1 MDKAMRGPCRT
12 RSSVEGAAGCAMARG
27 LVSFRHLARCNPAGL
42 DRMVPAPSPTRKYL
56 LGRLSL
62 LCALLAGLVVLVP
75 PAAVSAVAASPHGVA
90 LIIGNADYEHR
101 DVPDVTFAHRDA
113 DAFRRYVVDVLGYDA
128 ANVVDLRDATRRE
141 LFDALGTKSDARSLL
156 WSYLDPDEGSDVVVF
171 YSGHGVPGVNDKRGY
186 LLPVDADPKAAEDD
200 GYPID
205 LLYRNVGGL
214 AEARSVRVWVYLDAC
229 FSGASHEGGLIR
241 DASPVFV
248 EAALP
253 AGLGEKVMSLAA
265 ASGKQVA
272 SWDEGARHGLFTN
285 HLLDA
290 LYGKGDA
297 DGDGRVTAREAK
309 GYLDQHMTRAAR
321 RQHRRIQ
328 QASLVGAVEV
338 VLASAGAGGAF
349 PVRPGSGDTGAVS
362 GAPVVDDAGET
373 PAQAD
378 AEVKAPVPEQTPEE
392 MEEALGL
399 TREQKKPVQQGL
411 LAAGL
416 DVGVADGLFGP
427 RTRAELRAYQKKKG
441 YPETG
446 RLSGEQAEALM
457 ALGKEW
463 QAERGEVG
471 PTEGEVFR
479 DCDGTWCPEMVV
491 VPAGSFMMGSPSGE
505 KGRDADEG
513 PVHGVRISEPFAVG
527 VYEVTFE
534 EWEACRRGGG
544 CSHDPDDKGWGRG
557 RRPVINVSWQDAQAY
572 VRWLS
577 RVTGKAYRLLSES
590 EWEYVA
596 RAGTTGPFH
605 FGSTIT
611 TEQANYGFNRGRTAP
626 VGSFP
631 ANAFGL
637 HDVHGNVMERVEDCW
652 HASYRGAPG
661 DGSAWTRGG
670 NCDAR
675 VLRGGSWYYGP
686 QYLRSANRYELT
698 AANRFSF
705 AGFRAARTLD

>member
-27 LVSFRHLARCNPAGL
+27 LVSFPHLARCNPASL

-101 DVPDVTFAHRDA
+101 DVPEVTFANRDA
-113 DAFRRYVVDVLGYDA
+113 DAFRRYA

-141 LFDALGTKSDARSLL
+141 LFDALGTKSDACSLL

-186 LLPVDADPKAAEDD
+186 LLPVDADPKAAGDD

-205 LLYRNVGGL
+205 LLCRNVGGL

-229 FSGASHEGGLIR
+229 VSGASHEGGLIR

-285 HLLDA
+285 
-290 LYGKGDA
+290 
-297 DGDGRVTAREAK
+297 
-309 GYLDQHMTRAAR
+309 Q
-321 RQHRRIQ
+321 
-328 QASLVGAVEV
+328 
-338 VLASAGAGGAF
+338 
-349 PVRPGSGDTGAVS
+349 
-362 GAPVVDDAGET
+362 
-373 PAQAD
+373 
-378 AEVKAPVPEQTPEE
+378 
-392 MEEALGL
+392 
-399 TREQKKPVQQGL
+399 VQQGW

-427 RTRAELRAYQKKKG
+427 RTRAELRAYQKKRG

-446 RLSGEQAEALM
+446 RLSGEQAEALL

-463 QAERGEVG
+463 QAECCIPR
-471 PTEGEVFR
+471 
-479 DCDGTWCPEMVV
+479 
-491 VPAGSFMMGSPSGE
+491 SFV
-505 KGRDADEG
+505 ADF
-513 PVHGVRISEPFAVG
+513 S
-527 VYEVTFE
+527 VY
-534 EWEACRRGGG
+534 
-544 CSHDPDDKGWGRG
+544 P
-557 RRPVINVSWQDAQAY
+557 
-572 VRWLS
+572 
-577 RVTGKAYRLLSES
+577 
-590 EWEYVA
+590 
-596 RAGTTGPFH
+596 
-605 FGSTIT
+605 
-611 TEQANYGFNRGRTAP
+611 
-626 VGSFP
+626 
-631 ANAFGL
+631 
-637 HDVHGNVMERVEDCW
+637 
-652 HASYRGAPG
+652 
-661 DGSAWTRGG
+661 
-670 NCDAR
+670 
-675 VLRGGSWYYGP
+675 
-686 QYLRSANRYELT
+686 
-698 AANRFSF
+698 
-705 AGFRAARTLD
+705 

>member
-27 LVSFRHLARCNPAGL
+27 LVSFPHLARCNPAGL

-101 DVPDVTFAHRDA
+101 EVPEVTFAHRDA

-128 ANVVDLRDATRRE
+128 ANV
-141 LFDALGTKSDARSLL
+141 
-156 WSYLDPDEGSDVVVF
+156 
-171 YSGHGVPGVNDKRGY
+171 
-186 LLPVDADPKAAEDD
+186 
-200 GYPID
+200 
-205 LLYRNVGGL
+205 
-214 AEARSVRVWVYLDAC
+214 
-229 FSGASHEGGLIR
+229 
-241 DASPVFV
+241 
-248 EAALP
+248 
-253 AGLGEKVMSLAA
+253 
-265 ASGKQVA
+265 
-272 SWDEGARHGLFTN
+272 
-285 HLLDA
+285 
-290 LYGKGDA
+290 
-297 DGDGRVTAREAK
+297 
-309 GYLDQHMTRAAR
+309 
-321 RQHRRIQ
+321 
-328 QASLVGAVEV
+328 
-338 VLASAGAGGAF
+338 
-349 PVRPGSGDTGAVS
+349 
-362 GAPVVDDAGET
+362 
-373 PAQAD
+373 
-378 AEVKAPVPEQTPEE
+378 
-392 MEEALGL
+392 
-399 TREQKKPVQQGL
+399 
-411 LAAGL
+411 
-416 DVGVADGLFGP
+416 GVADGLFGP
-427 RTRAELRAYQKKKG
+427 RTRAELRAYQKKRG

-463 QAERGEVG
+463 QAERRRDEQERLERERREAERGEVG

-513 PVHGVRISEPFAVG
+513 PVHRVRISEPFAVG

-544 CSHDPDDKGWGRG
+544 CSHNPDDKGWGRG

-611 TEQANYGFNRGRTAP
+611 TEQANYGSRGGRTAP

-675 VLRGGSWYYGP
+675 VLRGGSWYYGA

-705 AGFRAARTLD
+705 AGFRVARTLD

>member
-1 MDKAMRGPCRT
+1 
-12 RSSVEGAAGCAMARG
+12 
-27 LVSFRHLARCNPAGL
+27 
-42 DRMVPAPSPTRKYL
+42 MVPAPSPTRKYL

-101 DVPDVTFAHRDA
+101 DVPDVTFARRDA

-128 ANVVDLRDATRRE
+128 AN
-141 LFDALGTKSDARSLL
+141 
-156 WSYLDPDEGSDVVVF
+156 
-171 YSGHGVPGVNDKRGY
+171 
-186 LLPVDADPKAAEDD
+186 
-200 GYPID
+200 
-205 LLYRNVGGL
+205 
-214 AEARSVRVWVYLDAC
+214 
-229 FSGASHEGGLIR
+229 
-241 DASPVFV
+241 
-248 EAALP
+248 
-253 AGLGEKVMSLAA
+253 
-265 ASGKQVA
+265 
-272 SWDEGARHGLFTN
+272 
-285 HLLDA
+285 
-290 LYGKGDA
+290 
-297 DGDGRVTAREAK
+297 
-309 GYLDQHMTRAAR
+309 
-321 RQHRRIQ
+321 
-328 QASLVGAVEV
+328 
-338 VLASAGAGGAF
+338 
-349 PVRPGSGDTGAVS
+349 
-362 GAPVVDDAGET
+362 
-373 PAQAD
+373 
-378 AEVKAPVPEQTPEE
+378 
-392 MEEALGL
+392 
-399 TREQKKPVQQGL
+399 
-411 LAAGL
+411 
-416 DVGVADGLFGP
+416 VGVADGLFGP

-463 QAERGEVG
+463 QAERRRDEQERLERERREAERGEVG

-513 PVHGVRISEPFAVG
+513 PVHRVRISEPFAVG

-544 CSHDPDDKGWGRG
+544 CSHNPDDKGWGRG

-572 VRWLS
+572 VRWVS

-611 TEQANYGFNRGRTAP
+611 TEQANYGFNSGRTAP

-675 VLRGGSWYYGP
+675 VLRGGSWYYGA

-698 AANRFSF
+698 AGNRFSF
-705 AGFRAARTLD
+705 AGFRVARTLD

>member
-12 RSSVEGAAGCAMARG
+12 RSSVEGAGGCAMARG
-27 LVSFRHLARCNPAGL
+27 LVSFPHLARCNPAGL

-75 PAAVSAVAASPHGVA
+75 PAAVSA
-90 LIIGNADYEHR
+90 
-101 DVPDVTFAHRDA
+101 
-113 DAFRRYVVDVLGYDA
+113 
-128 ANVVDLRDATRRE
+128 
-141 LFDALGTKSDARSLL
+141 
-156 WSYLDPDEGSDVVVF
+156 
-171 YSGHGVPGVNDKRGY
+171 
-186 LLPVDADPKAAEDD
+186 
-200 GYPID
+200 
-205 LLYRNVGGL
+205 
-214 AEARSVRVWVYLDAC
+214 
-229 FSGASHEGGLIR
+229 
-241 DASPVFV
+241 
-248 EAALP
+248 
-253 AGLGEKVMSLAA
+253 
-265 ASGKQVA
+265 
-272 SWDEGARHGLFTN
+272 
-285 HLLDA
+285 
-290 LYGKGDA
+290 
-297 DGDGRVTAREAK
+297 
-309 GYLDQHMTRAAR
+309 
-321 RQHRRIQ
+321 
-328 QASLVGAVEV
+328 
-338 VLASAGAGGAF
+338 
-349 PVRPGSGDTGAVS
+349 
-362 GAPVVDDAGET
+362 
-373 PAQAD
+373 
-378 AEVKAPVPEQTPEE
+378 
-392 MEEALGL
+392 
-399 TREQKKPVQQGL
+399 
-411 LAAGL
+411 
-416 DVGVADGLFGP
+416 
-427 RTRAELRAYQKKKG
+427 
-441 YPETG
+441 
-446 RLSGEQAEALM
+446 
-457 ALGKEW
+457 
-463 QAERGEVG
+463 G

-505 KGRDADEG
+505 QGRDADEG
-513 PVHGVRISEPFAVG
+513 PVHRVRISEPFAVG

-544 CSHDPDDKGWGRG
+544 CSHNPDDKGWGRG

-611 TEQANYGFNRGRTAP
+611 TEQANYGSRGGRTAP

-675 VLRGGSWYYGP
+675 VLRGGSWYYGA

-705 AGFRAARTLD
+705 AGFRVARTLD